1 MSFIDLDNIAE
12 KEVIPGCRV
21 KAVHS
26 ENMTFAY
33 WSVQEGSLLPEH
45 SHIHEQVV
53 TLIEGRF
60 ELIVDGN
67 SKILEPGWV
76 AIIPPNAQHSGRAM
90 THCRIID
97 VFYPI
102 RELLGARP

>member
-1 MSFIDLDNIAE
+1 MSFIDLNQIAA
-12 KEVIPGCRV
+12 KEVIPGYKV
-21 KAVHS
+21 KFVHS

-45 SHIHEQVV
+45 SHIHEQVA

-67 SKILEPGWV
+67 SKLLEPGSV
-76 AIIPPNAQHSGRAM
+76 AIIPPNAKHSGRAM
-90 THCRIID
+90 TDCRIID

-102 RELLGARP
+102 REDYRK